1 MTVTVIFLKYNHS
14 TIALRFQH
22 TETKTTYSCHGEMI
36 MTTQATTAAKSNSS
50 MRWVRW
56 ANLAFMLYVLL
67 VAVSMVSS
75 GFKWSVGEQAKTL
88 FEFAS
93 HPVAGLM
100 IGLVAT
106 ALIQSSSTVTSII
119 VGLVAGGLPVETAI
133 PMVMGANIGTTVTNT
148 LVSLGHMR
156 CKEEFR
162 RAFASATVHDFFNLL
177 AVAIFLPLEM
187 MFGLLDK
194 ISSWLVSPFLGT
206 GNMSMKGFDF
216 MKPLTQPAIDL
227 VKTPLETF
235 GNNIGGALL
244 IVIGISLIFLSIT
257 AMGKLMRSL
266 IVGRAKEMLQHAIGR
281 GPLHGIASGT
291 VVTILV
297 QSSSTTTSLMVPL
310 VGTGVLKVRDVY
322 PFTLGANIGTCIT
335 ALLAATAVSGPN
347 AVFALQIALVHLAF
361 NVLATVVIFGIPFLR
376 EIPLKCA
383 EFLSELATKNKA
395 AVAGYLGL
403 VFIAIPGSILA
414 FTA

>member
-1 MTVTVIFLKYNHS
+1 MTS
-14 TIALRFQH
+14 
-22 TETKTTYSCHGEMI
+22 
-36 MTTQATTAAKSNSS
+36 QASTAAPINSS
-50 MRWVRW
+50 KNWVRW
-56 ANLAFMLYVLL
+56 ANLALMLYVLL
-67 VAVSMVSS
+67 LAVSMVGS
-75 GFKWSVGEQAKTL
+75 GFKWAAGDEARTL

-100 IGLVAT
+100 IGIVAT

-148 LVSLGHMR
+148 LVSLGHAR

-162 RAFASATVHDFFNLL
+162 RAFTCATVHDFFNLI

-194 ISSWLVSPFLGT
+194 ISSWLVAPFMFEGSL
-206 GNMSMKGFDF
+206 SMKGLDF
-216 MKPLTQPAIDL
+216 MGPITKPLVNGTKDMLSTLP
-227 VKTPLETF
+227 
-235 GNNIGGALL
+235 GSWGGIVLALL
-244 IVIGISLIFLSIT
+244 GIALIFASIT
-257 AMGKLMRSL
+257 MMGKLMRSL
-266 IVGRAKEMLQHAIGR
+266 MVGRAKEMLHKAIGR
-281 GPLHGIASGT
+281 GPIHGIMSGT
-291 VVTILV
+291 LVTILV

-310 VGTGVLKVRDVY
+310 VGTNVLKVRDVY

-335 ALLAATAVSGPN
+335 ALLAATAVTGPN

-361 NVLATVVIFGIPFLR
+361 NIMATLLIFGTPFLR

-383 EFLSELATKNKA
+383 EMLGEAAAKNKM
-395 AVAGYLGL
+395 AVVAYLGL
-403 VFIAIPGSILA
+403 VFIAVPSLVMLA
-414 FTA
+414 TQ

>member
-1 MTVTVIFLKYNHS
+1 
-14 TIALRFQH
+14 
-22 TETKTTYSCHGEMI
+22 

-100 IGLVAT
+100 SGLVAT

-235 GNNIGGALL
+235 GNNIGGTLL

-266 IVGRAKEMLQHAIGR
+266 MVGRAKEMLQHAIGR

>member
-1 MTVTVIFLKYNHS
+1 
-14 TIALRFQH
+14 
-22 TETKTTYSCHGEMI
+22 

-266 IVGRAKEMLQHAIGR
+266 MVGRAKEMLQHAIGR

-291 VVTILV
+291 VVTILI

>member
-1 MTVTVIFLKYNHS
+1 
-14 TIALRFQH
+14 
-22 TETKTTYSCHGEMI
+22 

-235 GNNIGGALL
+235 GNNIGGVLL

-266 IVGRAKEMLQHAIGR
+266 MVGRAKEMLQHAIGR

-361 NVLATVVIFGIPFLR
+361 NVMATVVIFGIPFLR